1 MCMESSLAFQLLGF
15 LQLCVKYLSQ
25 SLQMTVTTENHI
37 TQLQD
42 VLYGLSVLLVAS
54 IWGRKLAM

>member
-1 MCMESSLAFQLLGF
+1 
-15 LQLCVKYLSQ
+15 
-25 SLQMTVTTENHI
+25 MTVTTENHI
-37 TQLQD
+37 TQLQG